1 MKTIADSLTET
12 TIFLLG
18 GHGAP
23 TAVPLAPTVIP
34 LVPAVQLPSLDSK
47 NGLNFSASSTSLAL

>member
-23 TAVPLAPTVIP
+23 TAVPL
-34 LVPAVQLPSLDSK
+34 VPAVQLSSLDSK